1 MNCLTNADHYGRRGL
16 VVLRTPECIELSN
29 PGGFRVDVKAAISRI
44 GQYHYNRNIREQLAH
59 PCGREWAG
67 DGLTRIRQ

>member
-1 MNCLTNADHYGRRGL
+1 MDDEVLSCCARRSASSF
-16 VVLRTPECIELSN
+16 RI

-59 PCGREWAG
+59 PCGRAWAG
-67 DGLTRIRQ
+67 DGRDEENQ